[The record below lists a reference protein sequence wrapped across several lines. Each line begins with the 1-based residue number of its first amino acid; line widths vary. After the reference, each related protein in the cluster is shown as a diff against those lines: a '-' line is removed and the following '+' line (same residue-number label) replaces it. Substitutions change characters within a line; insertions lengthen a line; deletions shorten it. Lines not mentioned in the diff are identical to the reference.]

1 MMQIHDK
8 IYVAG
13 HNGLVGSA
21 IVRKLENE
29 GFTNIIK
36 ATSKEL
42 DLRDTAAVKTFFE
55 NKKPQYV
62 FLAAAKVGG
71 IMANK
76 MYGAD
81 FIFDN
86 LTIQNNVIQQ
96 AYLSKVEKLL
106 FLGSSCI
113 YPKIS
118 PQPIN
123 ETYLMSGALEPTNA
137 PYAMA
142 KLAGIEMCKAYN
154 VQHGCNFISAMPTNL
169 YGAGDNY
176 DLNNAHVLPALI
188 RKFYEAKINNINQ
201 VIVWGTGTPRR
212 EFLLSD
218 DAAAACVFLMNNYN
232 DASTIVNI
240 GCGIDFS
247 IKELAQKIKAVAGY
261 TGEIVFDTTKPDGT
275 MQKLLDVNK
284 INNLGWKSTTQ
295 IDDGIQL
302 AYNDFVEKYNY
313 YTNK

>member
-154 VQHGCNFISAMPTNL
+154 VQHGCNFISTMPTNL